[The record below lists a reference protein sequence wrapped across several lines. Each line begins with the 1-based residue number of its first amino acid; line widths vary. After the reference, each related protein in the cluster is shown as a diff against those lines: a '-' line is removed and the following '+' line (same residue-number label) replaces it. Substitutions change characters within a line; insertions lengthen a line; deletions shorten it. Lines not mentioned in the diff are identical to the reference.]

1 MNENRPPFFYDY
13 SNVVTTS
20 TNPSTVHVRNNKT
33 FEYFKRYLLKRAIS
47 VFDFKLPTL
56 WDANYF
62 MYTLFVNGFISVL
75 NVEPYGVIC
84 QQCGL
89 MGYNLYYNPT
99 QITVSNPNVT
109 GIINRTIGAD
119 CAVIKLQPDY
129 SGVMDIVEYF
139 SAKLALLS
147 EALDMNML
155 NSKLA
160 YLFYATNK
168 RQAESFKKLFDNV
181 MSGEPA
187 VIVDTALKP
196 ENGEAIN
203 AFANNLKQ
211 NYITPEMLSDMRT
224 LLNEFDSMIGLPNA
238 NTQKR
243 ERMITDEV
251 LANDVETKSLSALWL
266 ETIKVG
272 MESANRIFPGLNLN
286 VEWRFT
292 DDETS
297 NTVDSRSIPLR
308 PDTV

>member
-13 SNVVTTS
+13 SNVVTTN

-47 VFDFKLPTL
+47 VFDFKLPKL
-56 WDANYF
+56 WNANYF
-62 MYTLFVNGFISVL
+62 LYTLFMNGFISVL

-99 QITVSNPNVT
+99 QITVSNPNIT
-109 GIINRTIGAD
+109 GIINRTIGSD
-119 CAVIKLQPDY
+119 CAVIQLQPDY
-129 SGVMDIVEYF
+129 AGIMDIVEYF

-168 RQAESFKKLFDNV
+168 REAESFKKLFDNV

-187 VIVDTALKP
+187 VIVDTVMKP
-196 ENGEAIN
+196 DGGDVIK

-211 NYITPEMLSDMRT
+211 NYITPDMLADMRT

-251 LANDVETKSLSALWL
+251 QANDIETKSLSALWL
-266 ETIKVG
+266 ETVKTG
-272 MESANRIFPGLNLN
+272 MDVANAIFPGLDLN
-286 VEWRFT
+286 VDWRFK
-292 DDETS
+292 DNETS
-297 NTVDSRSIPLR
+297 ETLNSRTVP
-308 PDTV
+308 V

>member
-13 SNVVTTS
+13 SNVVTTN

-47 VFDFKLPTL
+47 VFNFKLPKL
-56 WDANYF
+56 WNANYF
-62 MYTLFVNGFISVL
+62 LYTLFMNGFISVL

-99 QITVSNPNVT
+99 QITVSNPNIT
-109 GIINRTIGAD
+109 GIINRTIGSD
-119 CAVIKLQPDY
+119 CAVIQLQPDY
-129 SGVMDIVEYF
+129 AGIMDIVEYF

-168 RQAESFKKLFDNV
+168 REAESFKKLFDNV

-196 ENGEAIN
+196 DEGDVIK

-211 NYITPEMLSDMRT
+211 NYITPDMLADMRT

-251 LANDVETKSLSALWL
+251 QANDIETKSLSALWL
-266 ETIKVG
+266 ETVKTG
-272 MESANRIFPGLNLN
+272 MDVANAIFPGLDLN
-286 VEWRFT
+286 VDWRFK
-292 DDETS
+292 DNETS
-297 NTVDSRSIPLR
+297 DTLNSRTVP
-308 PDTV
+308 V

>member
-13 SNVVTTS
+13 SNVVTTN

-47 VFDFKLPTL
+47 VFEFKLPKL
-56 WDANYF
+56 WNANYF
-62 MYTLFVNGFISVL
+62 LYTLFMNGFISVL

-99 QITVSNPNVT
+99 QITVSNLNIT
-109 GIINRTIGAD
+109 GIINRTIGSD
-119 CAVIKLQPDY
+119 CAVIQLQPDY
-129 SGVMDIVEYF
+129 AGVMDIVEYF

-168 RQAESFKKLFDNV
+168 REAESFKKLFDNV

-196 ENGEAIN
+196 DDGDVIK

-211 NYITPEMLSDMRT
+211 NYITPDMLADMRT
-224 LLNEFDSMIGLPNA
+224 LLNEFDSMVGLPNA

-251 LANDVETKSLSALWL
+251 QANDVETKSLSALWL
-266 ETIKVG
+266 ETVKTG
-272 MESANRIFPGLNLN
+272 MDVANSIFPGLDLN
-286 VEWRFT
+286 VDWRFK
-292 DDETS
+292 DNETS
-297 NTVDSRSIPLR
+297 DNINSRTVP
-308 PDTV
+308 V

>member
-13 SNVVTTS
+13 SNVLTTN
-20 TNPSTVHVRNNKT
+20 TNPSTVHVKNNKT

-47 VFDFKLPTL
+47 VFEFKLPKL
-56 WDANYF
+56 WNSNYF
-62 MYTLFVNGFISVL
+62 LYTLFMNGFISVL

-99 QITVSNPNVT
+99 QITVSNPNIT
-109 GIINRTIGAD
+109 GIINRTIGSD
-119 CAVIKLQPDY
+119 CAVIQLQPDY
-129 SGVMDIVEYF
+129 AGVMDIVEYF

-168 RQAESFKKLFDNV
+168 REAESFKKLFDNV
-181 MSGEPA
+181 MAGEPA

-196 ENGEAIN
+196 DDGDIIK

-211 NYITPEMLSDMRT
+211 NYITPDMLTDMRT
-224 LLNEFDSMIGLPNA
+224 LLNEFDSMVGLPNA

-251 LANDVETKSLSALWL
+251 QANDVETKSLSALWL
-266 ETIKVG
+266 ETIKTG
-272 MESANRIFPGLNLN
+272 MGVANSLFPGLDLS
-286 VEWRFT
+286 VDWRFK
-292 DDETS
+292 DNETS
-297 NTVDSRSIPLR
+297 DPVNSRTVP
-308 PDTV
+308 V

>member
-13 SNVVTTS
+13 SNVLTTN
-20 TNPSTVHVRNNKT
+20 TNPSTVHVKNNKT

-47 VFDFKLPTL
+47 VFEFKLPKL
-56 WDANYF
+56 WNSNYF
-62 MYTLFVNGFISVL
+62 LYTLFMNGFISVL

-99 QITVSNPNVT
+99 QITVSNPNIT
-109 GIINRTIGAD
+109 GIVNRTIGSD
-119 CAVIKLQPDY
+119 CAVIQLQPDY
-129 SGVMDIVEYF
+129 AGVMDIVEYF

-168 RQAESFKKLFDNV
+168 REAESFKKLFDNV
-181 MSGEPA
+181 MAGEPA

-196 ENGEAIN
+196 DDGDIIK

-211 NYITPEMLSDMRT
+211 NYITPDMLTDMRT
-224 LLNEFDSMIGLPNA
+224 LLNEFDSMVGLPNA

-251 LANDVETKSLSALWL
+251 QANDIETKSLSALWL
-266 ETIKVG
+266 ETVKTG
-272 MESANRIFPGLNLN
+272 MDVANAIFPGLDLNVDWRFKDNETSDNLN
-286 VEWRFT
+286 SR
-292 DDETS
+292 
-297 NTVDSRSIPLR
+297 TVP
-308 PDTV
+308 V

>member
-13 SNVVTTS
+13 SNVVTTN

-47 VFDFKLPTL
+47 VFAFKLPKL
-56 WDANYF
+56 WNANYF
-62 MYTLFVNGFISVL
+62 MYTLFMNGYIAVL

-99 QITVSNPNVT
+99 QITVSNPNIT
-109 GIINRTIGAD
+109 GIINRTIGSD

-129 SGVMDIVEYF
+129 AGIMDIVEYF

-168 RQAESFKKLFDNV
+168 REAESFKKLFDNV

-196 ENGEAIN
+196 ETGDVIK

-211 NYITPEMLSDMRT
+211 NYITPDMLSDMRT

-251 LANDVETKSLSALWL
+251 LANDIETKSLSALWM
-266 ETIKVG
+266 ETVKAG
-272 MESANRIFPGLNLN
+272 MDVANSIFPGLDLD
-286 VEWRFT
+286 VEWRFK
-292 DDETS
+292 DNETVNS
-297 NTVDSRSIPLR
+297 VNPRSVP
-308 PDTV
+308 V

>member
-13 SNVVTTS
+13 SNVVITN
-20 TNPSTVHVRNNKT
+20 TNPSTVHVKNNKT

-47 VFDFKLPTL
+47 VFKFKLPKL
-56 WDANYF
+56 WNANYF
-62 MYTLFVNGFISVL
+62 LYTLFMNGFISVL

-99 QITVSNPNVT
+99 QITVSNPNIT
-109 GIINRTIGAD
+109 GIINRTIGSD
-119 CAVIKLQPDY
+119 CAVIQLQPDY
-129 SGVMDIVEYF
+129 AGIMDIVEYF

-168 RQAESFKKLFDNV
+168 REAESFKKLFDNV

-196 ENGEAIN
+196 ETGDVIN

-211 NYITPEMLSDMRT
+211 NYITPDMLTDMRT

-251 LANDVETKSLSALWL
+251 QANDIETKSLSALWI
-266 ETIKVG
+266 ETVKTG
-272 MESANRIFPGLNLN
+272 MDVANAIFPGLDLDID
-286 VEWRFT
+286 WRFK
-292 DDETS
+292 DNETS
-297 NTVDSRSIPLR
+297 DNINSRTVP
-308 PDTV
+308 V

>member
-20 TNPSTVHVRNNKT
+20 INPSTVHVRNNKT

-47 VFDFKLPTL
+47 VFDFKLPKL
-56 WDANYF
+56 WNANYF
-62 MYTLFVNGFISVL
+62 LYTLFMNGFISVL

-99 QITVSNPNVT
+99 QITVSNPNIT
-109 GIINRTIGAD
+109 GIINRTIGSD
-119 CAVIKLQPDY
+119 CAVIQLQPDY
-129 SGVMDIVEYF
+129 AGVMDIVEYF

-168 RQAESFKKLFDNV
+168 REAESFKKLFDNV

-196 ENGEAIN
+196 DDGDAIK

-211 NYITPEMLSDMRT
+211 NYITPDMLADMRT

-251 LANDVETKSLSALWL
+251 QANDIETKSLSALWL
-266 ETIKVG
+266 ETVKMG
-272 MESANRIFPGLNLN
+272 MDVANAIFPGLDLN
-286 VEWRFT
+286 VDWRFK
-292 DDETS
+292 DNETIDII
-297 NTVDSRSIPLR
+297 NSRSIP
-308 PDTV
+308 V

>member
-1 MNENRPPFFYDY
+1 M
-13 SNVVTTS
+13 
-20 TNPSTVHVRNNKT
+20 
-33 FEYFKRYLLKRAIS
+33 
-47 VFDFKLPTL
+47 
-56 WDANYF
+56 
-62 MYTLFVNGFISVL
+62 NGFISVL

-99 QITVSNPNVT
+99 QITVSNPNIT
-109 GIINRTIGAD
+109 GIINRTIGSD

-129 SGVMDIVEYF
+129 AGIMDIVEYF

-168 RQAESFKKLFDNV
+168 REAESFKKLFDNV

-196 ENGEAIN
+196 ETGDVIK

-211 NYITPEMLSDMRT
+211 NYITPDMLSDMRT

-251 LANDVETKSLSALWL
+251 LANDIETKSLSALWI
-266 ETIKVG
+266 ETVKTG
-272 MESANRIFPGLNLN
+272 MDVANAIFPGLDLN
-286 VEWRFT
+286 VDWRFK
-292 DDETS
+292 DNETS
-297 NTVDSRSIPLR
+297 DNINSRTVP
-308 PDTV
+308 V

>member
-13 SNVVTTS
+13 SNVLTTN

-47 VFDFKLPTL
+47 VFDFKLPKL
-56 WDANYF
+56 WNANYF
-62 MYTLFVNGFISVL
+62 LYTLFVNGFISVL

-99 QITVSNPNVT
+99 QITVSNPNIT
-109 GIINRTIGAD
+109 GIINRTIGSD
-119 CAVIKLQPDY
+119 CAVIQLQPDY
-129 SGVMDIVEYF
+129 AGVMDIVEYF

-168 RQAESFKKLFDNV
+168 REAESFKKLFDNV

-196 ENGEAIN
+196 DDGEIIK

-211 NYITPEMLSDMRT
+211 NYIAPDMLTDMRT
-224 LLNEFDSMIGLPNA
+224 LLNEFDSMVGLPNA

-251 LANDVETKSLSALWL
+251 QANDIETKSLSALWL
-266 ETIKVG
+266 ETVKMG
-272 MESANRIFPGLNLN
+272 MDVANAIFPGLDLN
-286 VEWRFT
+286 VDWRFK
-292 DDETS
+292 DNETS
-297 NTVDSRSIPLR
+297 DNVNSRNVP
-308 PDTV
+308 V

>member
-13 SNVVTTS
+13 SNVVTTN

-47 VFDFKLPTL
+47 VFEFKLPKL
-56 WDANYF
+56 WNANYF
-62 MYTLFVNGFISVL
+62 LYTLFMNGFISVL
-75 NVEPYGVIC
+75 SVEPYGVIC

-99 QITVSNPNVT
+99 QITVSNPNIT
-109 GIINRTIGAD
+109 GIINRTIGSD
-119 CAVIKLQPDY
+119 CAVIQLQPDY
-129 SGVMDIVEYF
+129 AGIMDIVEYF

-168 RQAESFKKLFDNV
+168 REAESFKKLFDNV

-196 ENGEAIN
+196 ETGDVIK

-211 NYITPEMLSDMRT
+211 NYITPDMLSDMRT

-251 LANDVETKSLSALWL
+251 LANDIETKSLSALWM
-266 ETIKVG
+266 ETVRAG
-272 MESANRIFPGLNLN
+272 MSVANSIFPGLDLDL
-286 VEWRFT
+286 EWRFK
-292 DDETS
+292 DDETVNS
-297 NTVDSRSIPLR
+297 VNSRTVPI
-308 PDTV
+308 

>member
-13 SNVVTTS
+13 SNVITTN

-47 VFDFKLPTL
+47 VFDFKLPKL
-56 WDANYF
+56 WNANYF
-62 MYTLFVNGFISVL
+62 LYTLFMNGFISVL

-99 QITVSNPNVT
+99 QITVSNPNIT
-109 GIINRTIGAD
+109 GIINRTIGSD
-119 CAVIKLQPDY
+119 CAVIQLQPDY
-129 SGVMDIVEYF
+129 AGIMDIVEYF

-168 RQAESFKKLFDNV
+168 REAESFKKLFDNV

-196 ENGEAIN
+196 DGGDVIK

-211 NYITPEMLSDMRT
+211 NYITPDMLSDMRT
-224 LLNEFDSMIGLPNA
+224 LLNEFDSMVGLPNA

-251 LANDVETKSLSALWL
+251 LANDVETKSLCALWL
-266 ETIKVG
+266 ETMRTG
-272 MESANRIFPGLNLN
+272 METANSLFPGLNLN
-286 VEWRFT
+286 VDWRFK

-297 NTVDSRSIPLR
+297 NSLNSRTVP
-308 PDTV
+308 V

>member
-13 SNVVTTS
+13 SNVVTTN
-20 TNPSTVHVRNNKT
+20 TNPSTVHVRNNRT

-47 VFDFKLPTL
+47 VFEFKLPKL
-56 WDANYF
+56 WNANYF
-62 MYTLFVNGFISVL
+62 MYTLFMNGYIAVL

-99 QITVSNPNVT
+99 QITVSNPSIT
-109 GIINRTIGAD
+109 GIINRTIGLD

-129 SGVMDIVEYF
+129 AGIMDIVEYF

-168 RQAESFKKLFDNV
+168 REAESFKKLFDNV

-196 ENGEAIN
+196 ETGDVIK

-211 NYITPEMLSDMRT
+211 NYITPDMLSDMRT

-251 LANDVETKSLSALWL
+251 LANDIETKSLSALWM
-266 ETIKVG
+266 ETVKTG
-272 MESANRIFPGLNLN
+272 MDVANAIFPGLDLN
-286 VEWRFT
+286 VDWRFK
-292 DDETS
+292 DNETS
-297 NTVDSRSIPLR
+297 DPINSRTVP
-308 PDTV
+308 V

>member
-1 MNENRPPFFYDY
+1 MNDNRPPFFYDY

-47 VFDFKLPTL
+47 VFEFKLPQL

-62 MYTLFVNGFISVL
+62 MYTLFTRGFISVL
-75 NVEPYGVIC
+75 DVDPYGIIC

-99 QITVSNPNVT
+99 QITVSNPNIN

-196 ENGEAIN
+196 ENGEVIN

-211 NYITPEMLSDMRT
+211 NYITPDMLSDMRT

-243 ERMITDEV
+243 ERMLTDEV
-251 LANDVETKSLSALWL
+251 NANNVETYSNASMWL
-266 ETIKVG
+266 ETIRECCERVNTRFYG
-272 MESANRIFPGLNLN
+272 GNRALWC
-286 VEWRFT
+286 EWRVNP
-292 DDETS
+292 
-297 NTVDSRSIPLR
+297 NTEVDNA
-308 PDTV
+308 D

>member
-13 SNVVTTS
+13 SNVLTTNI
-20 TNPSTVHVRNNKT
+20 NPSTVHVRNNKT

-47 VFDFKLPTL
+47 VFEFKLPKL
-56 WDANYF
+56 WNANYF
-62 MYTLFVNGFISVL
+62 LYTLFMNGFISVL

-99 QITVSNPNVT
+99 QITVSNPNIT
-109 GIINRTIGAD
+109 GIINRTIGSD
-119 CAVIKLQPDY
+119 CAVIQLQPDY
-129 SGVMDIVEYF
+129 AGVMDIVEYF

-168 RQAESFKKLFDNV
+168 REAESFKKLFDNV
-181 MSGEPA
+181 MAGEPA

-196 ENGEAIN
+196 DDGDIIK

-211 NYITPEMLSDMRT
+211 NYITPDMLTDMRT
-224 LLNEFDSMIGLPNA
+224 LLNEFDSMVGLPNA

-251 LANDVETKSLSALWL
+251 QANDIETKSLSALWL
-266 ETIKVG
+266 ETVKTG
-272 MESANRIFPGLNLN
+272 MDVANSLFPGLDLD
-286 VEWRFT
+286 VDWRFK
-292 DDETS
+292 DNETS
-297 NTVDSRSIPLR
+297 DPVNSRTVP
-308 PDTV
+308 V

>member
-13 SNVVTTS
+13 SNVVTTN

-47 VFDFKLPTL
+47 VFEFKLPKL
-56 WDANYF
+56 WNANYF
-62 MYTLFVNGFISVL
+62 LYTLFMNGFISVL

-99 QITVSNPNVT
+99 QITVSNPNIT
-109 GIINRTIGAD
+109 GIINRTIGSD
-119 CAVIKLQPDY
+119 CAVIQLQPDY
-129 SGVMDIVEYF
+129 AGVMDIVEYF

-168 RQAESFKKLFDNV
+168 REAESFKKLFDNV

-196 ENGEAIN
+196 DDGDVIK

-211 NYITPEMLSDMRT
+211 NYITPDMLADMRT
-224 LLNEFDSMIGLPNA
+224 LLNEFDSMVGLPNA

-251 LANDVETKSLSALWL
+251 QANDIETKSLSALWL
-266 ETIKVG
+266 ETVKTG
-272 MESANRIFPGLNLN
+272 MDVANSLFPGLDLN
-286 VEWRFT
+286 VDWRFK
-292 DDETS
+292 DNETS
-297 NTVDSRSIPLR
+297 DNINSRTVP
-308 PDTV
+308 V

>member
-13 SNVVTTS
+13 SNVVTTN

-47 VFDFKLPTL
+47 VFDFKLPKL
-56 WDANYF
+56 WNANYF
-62 MYTLFVNGFISVL
+62 LYTLFMNGFISVL

-99 QITVSNPNVT
+99 QITVSNPNIT
-109 GIINRTIGAD
+109 GIIIRTIGSD
-119 CAVIKLQPDY
+119 CAVIQLQPDY
-129 SGVMDIVEYF
+129 AGIMDIVEYF

-168 RQAESFKKLFDNV
+168 REAESFKKLFDNV

-196 ENGEAIN
+196 DEGDVIK

-211 NYITPEMLSDMRT
+211 NYITPEMLADMRT

-251 LANDVETKSLSALWL
+251 QANDIETKSLSALWF
-266 ETIKVG
+266 ETVKTG
-272 MESANRIFPGLNLN
+272 MDVANAIFPGLDLN
-286 VEWRFT
+286 VDWRFK
-292 DDETS
+292 DNETS
-297 NTVDSRSIPLR
+297 DTLNSRTVP
-308 PDTV
+308 V

>member
-13 SNVVTTS
+13 SNVVTTN

-47 VFDFKLPTL
+47 VFDFKLPKL
-56 WDANYF
+56 WNANYF
-62 MYTLFVNGFISVL
+62 LYTLFMNGFISVL

-99 QITVSNPNVT
+99 QITVSNPNIT
-109 GIINRTIGAD
+109 GIINRTIGSD
-119 CAVIKLQPDY
+119 CAVIQLQPDY
-129 SGVMDIVEYF
+129 SGIMDIVEYF

-168 RQAESFKKLFDNV
+168 REAESFKKLFDNV

-196 ENGEAIN
+196 DEGDVIK

-211 NYITPEMLSDMRT
+211 NYITPDMLADMRT

-251 LANDVETKSLSALWL
+251 QANDIETKSLSALWL
-266 ETIKVG
+266 ETVKTG
-272 MESANRIFPGLNLN
+272 MDVANAIFPGLDLN
-286 VEWRFT
+286 VDWRFK
-292 DDETS
+292 DNETS
-297 NTVDSRSIPLR
+297 DTLNSRTVP
-308 PDTV
+308 V

>member
-47 VFDFKLPTL
+47 VFDFKLPKL
-56 WDANYF
+56 WNANYF
-62 MYTLFVNGFISVL
+62 LYTLFMNGFISVL
-75 NVEPYGVIC
+75 SVEPYGVIC

-99 QITVSNPNVT
+99 QITVSNPNIT
-109 GIINRTIGAD
+109 GIINRTIGSD

-129 SGVMDIVEYF
+129 AGIMDIVEYF

-168 RQAESFKKLFDNV
+168 REAESFKKLFDNV

-196 ENGEAIN
+196 ETGDVIK

-211 NYITPEMLSDMRT
+211 NYITPDMLSDMRT

-251 LANDVETKSLSALWL
+251 LANDIETKSLSALWM
-266 ETIKVG
+266 ETVKAG
-272 MESANRIFPGLNLN
+272 MDVANSIFPGLDLD
-286 VEWRFT
+286 VEWRFK
-292 DDETS
+292 DNETVNS
-297 NTVDSRSIPLR
+297 FNSRSVP
-308 PDTV
+308 V

>member
-13 SNVVTTS
+13 SNVVTTN

-47 VFDFKLPTL
+47 VFEFKLPKL
-56 WDANYF
+56 WNANYF
-62 MYTLFVNGFISVL
+62 LYTLFMNGFISVL

-99 QITVSNPNVT
+99 QITVSNPNIT

-129 SGVMDIVEYF
+129 SGIMDIVEYF

-168 RQAESFKKLFDNV
+168 REAESFKKLFDNV

-196 ENGEAIN
+196 DGGDVIK

-211 NYITPEMLSDMRT
+211 NYITPDMITDMRT
-224 LLNEFDSMIGLPNA
+224 LLNEFDSMIALPNA

-251 LANDVETKSLSALWL
+251 QANDIETKSLSALWL
-266 ETIKVG
+266 ETVKTG
-272 MESANRIFPGLNLN
+272 MNVANSIFPGLDLN
-286 VEWRFT
+286 VDWRFK
-292 DDETS
+292 DNETGDII
-297 NTVDSRSIPLR
+297 NSRNVP
-308 PDTV
+308 V

>member
-13 SNVVTTS
+13 SNVVTTN

-47 VFDFKLPTL
+47 VFEFKLPKL
-56 WDANYF
+56 WNANYF
-62 MYTLFVNGFISVL
+62 LYTLFMNGFISVL

-99 QITVSNPNVT
+99 QITVSNPNIT
-109 GIINRTIGAD
+109 GIINRTIGSD
-119 CAVIKLQPDY
+119 CAIIQLQPDY
-129 SGVMDIVEYF
+129 AGVMDIVEYF

-168 RQAESFKKLFDNV
+168 REAESFKKLFDNV

-196 ENGEAIN
+196 DDGDVIK

-211 NYITPEMLSDMRT
+211 NYITPDMLADMRT
-224 LLNEFDSMIGLPNA
+224 LLNEFDSMVGLPNA

-251 LANDVETKSLSALWL
+251 QANDIETKSLCALWL
-266 ETIKVG
+266 ETVKTG
-272 MESANRIFPGLNLN
+272 MDVANAIFPGLDLN
-286 VEWRFT
+286 VDWRFK
-292 DDETS
+292 DNETVNS
-297 NTVDSRSIPLR
+297 FNSRSVPLR

>member
-13 SNVVTTS
+13 SNVVTTN

-47 VFDFKLPTL
+47 VFEFKLPKL
-56 WDANYF
+56 WNANYF
-62 MYTLFVNGFISVL
+62 LYTLFMNGFISVL
-75 NVEPYGVIC
+75 SVEPYGVIC

-99 QITVSNPNVT
+99 QITVSNPNIT

-139 SAKLALLS
+139 AAKLALLS

-187 VIVDTALKP
+187 VIV
-196 ENGEAIN
+196 
-203 AFANNLKQ
+203 
-211 NYITPEMLSDMRT
+211 
-224 LLNEFDSMIGLPNA
+224 
-238 NTQKR
+238 
-243 ERMITDEV
+243 
-251 LANDVETKSLSALWL
+251 
-266 ETIKVG
+266 
-272 MESANRIFPGLNLN
+272 
-286 VEWRFT
+286 
-292 DDETS
+292 
-297 NTVDSRSIPLR
+297 
-308 PDTV
+308 

>member
-13 SNVVTTS
+13 SNVVTTN

-47 VFDFKLPTL
+47 VFEFKLPKL
-56 WDANYF
+56 WNANYF
-62 MYTLFVNGFISVL
+62 LYTLFMNGFISVL

-99 QITVSNPNVT
+99 QITVSNPNIT
-109 GIINRTIGAD
+109 GIINRTIGSD
-119 CAVIKLQPDY
+119 CAVIQLQPDY
-129 SGVMDIVEYF
+129 AGIMDIVEYF

-168 RQAESFKKLFDNV
+168 REAESFKKLFDNV

-196 ENGEAIN
+196 DEGDVIK

-211 NYITPEMLSDMRT
+211 NYITPDMLADMRT
-224 LLNEFDSMIGLPNA
+224 LLNEFDSMVGLPNA

-251 LANDVETKSLSALWL
+251 QANDIETKSLSALWL
-266 ETIKVG
+266 ETVKTG
-272 MESANRIFPGLNLN
+272 MDVANAIFPGLDLN
-286 VEWRFT
+286 VDWRFK
-292 DDETS
+292 DNETG
-297 NTVDSRSIPLR
+297 NTLNSR
-308 PDTV
+308 TVPV

>member
-13 SNVVTTS
+13 SNVVITN

-47 VFDFKLPTL
+47 VFEFKLPKL
-56 WDANYF
+56 WNANYF
-62 MYTLFVNGFISVL
+62 MYTLFMNGYISVL

-99 QITVSNPNVT
+99 QITVSNPNIT
-109 GIINRTIGAD
+109 GIINRTIGSD

-129 SGVMDIVEYF
+129 AGIMDIVEYF

-168 RQAESFKKLFDNV
+168 REAESFKKLFDNV

-196 ENGEAIN
+196 ETGDVIK

-211 NYITPEMLSDMRT
+211 NYITPDMLSDMRT

-251 LANDVETKSLSALWL
+251 QANDIETKSLSALWI
-266 ETIKVG
+266 ETVKTG
-272 MESANRIFPGLNLN
+272 MDVANAIFPGLDLN
-286 VEWRFT
+286 VDWRFK
-292 DDETS
+292 DNETS
-297 NTVDSRSIPLR
+297 DNINSRTVP
-308 PDTV
+308 V

>member
-13 SNVVTTS
+13 SNVVTNN

-47 VFDFKLPTL
+47 VFEFKLPKL
-56 WDANYF
+56 WNANYF
-62 MYTLFVNGFISVL
+62 MYTLFMNGYIAVL

-99 QITVSNPNVT
+99 QITVSNPNIT

-139 SAKLALLS
+139 SAKLSLLS

-168 RQAESFKKLFDNV
+168 REAESFKKLFDNV

-196 ENGEAIN
+196 DEGDVIK

-211 NYITPEMLSDMRT
+211 NYITPDMLSDMRT

-251 LANDVETKSLSALWL
+251 LANDIETKSLSALWM
-266 ETIKVG
+266 ETVKAG
-272 MESANRIFPGLNLN
+272 MDVANSIFPGLDLD
-286 VEWRFT
+286 VEWRFK
-292 DDETS
+292 DNETVNS
-297 NTVDSRSIPLR
+297 VNSRSVP
-308 PDTV
+308 V

>member
-13 SNVVTTS
+13 SNVVTTN

-47 VFDFKLPTL
+47 VFDFKLPKL
-56 WDANYF
+56 WNANYF
-62 MYTLFVNGFISVL
+62 LYTLFMNGFISVL

-99 QITVSNPNVT
+99 QITISNPNIT
-109 GIINRTIGAD
+109 GIINRTIGSD
-119 CAVIKLQPDY
+119 CAVIQLQPDY
-129 SGVMDIVEYF
+129 AGIMDIVEYF

-168 RQAESFKKLFDNV
+168 REAESFKKLFDNV

-196 ENGEAIN
+196 DEGDVIK

-211 NYITPEMLSDMRT
+211 NYITPEMLADMRT

-251 LANDVETKSLSALWL
+251 QANDIETKSLSALWL
-266 ETIKVG
+266 ETVKTG
-272 MESANRIFPGLNLN
+272 MDVANAIFPGLDLNVDWRFKDNETSDNLN
-286 VEWRFT
+286 SR
-292 DDETS
+292 
-297 NTVDSRSIPLR
+297 TVP
-308 PDTV
+308 V

>member
-13 SNVVTTS
+13 SNVVTTN

-47 VFDFKLPTL
+47 VFEFKLPKL
-56 WDANYF
+56 WNANYF
-62 MYTLFVNGFISVL
+62 LYTLFMNGFISVL

-99 QITVSNPNVT
+99 QITVSNPNIT
-109 GIINRTIGAD
+109 GIINRTIGSD
-119 CAVIKLQPDY
+119 CAVIQLQPDY
-129 SGVMDIVEYF
+129 AGVMDIVEYF

-168 RQAESFKKLFDNV
+168 REAESFKKLFDNV

-196 ENGEAIN
+196 DDGDVIK

-211 NYITPEMLSDMRT
+211 NYITPDMLADMRT
-224 LLNEFDSMIGLPNA
+224 LLNEFDSMVGLPNA

-251 LANDVETKSLSALWL
+251 QANDVETKSLSALWL
-266 ETIKVG
+266 ETVKTG
-272 MESANRIFPGLNLN
+272 MDVANSIFPGLDLN
-286 VEWRFT
+286 VDWRFK
-292 DDETS
+292 DNETS
-297 NTVDSRSIPLR
+297 DNINSRTVP
-308 PDTV
+308 V

>member
-13 SNVVTTS
+13 SNVVTTN

-47 VFDFKLPTL
+47 VFEFKLPKL
-56 WDANYF
+56 WNANYF
-62 MYTLFVNGFISVL
+62 LYTLFMNGFISVL

-99 QITVSNPNVT
+99 QITVSNPNIT
-109 GIINRTIGAD
+109 GIINRTIGSD
-119 CAVIKLQPDY
+119 CAVIQLQPDY
-129 SGVMDIVEYF
+129 AGVMDIVDYF

-168 RQAESFKKLFDNV
+168 REAESFKKLFDNV

-196 ENGEAIN
+196 DDGDVIK

-211 NYITPEMLSDMRT
+211 NYITPDMLADMRT
-224 LLNEFDSMIGLPNA
+224 LLNEFDSMVGLPNA

-251 LANDVETKSLSALWL
+251 QANDIETKSLSALWL
-266 ETIKVG
+266 ETVKTG
-272 MESANRIFPGLNLN
+272 MDVANSLFPGLDLN
-286 VEWRFT
+286 VDWRFK
-292 DDETS
+292 DNETS
-297 NTVDSRSIPLR
+297 DNINSRTVP
-308 PDTV
+308 V

>member
-13 SNVVTTS
+13 SNVVTTN

-47 VFDFKLPTL
+47 VFDFKLPKL
-56 WDANYF
+56 WNANYF
-62 MYTLFVNGFISVL
+62 LYTLFMNGFISVL

-99 QITVSNPNVT
+99 QITVSNPNIT
-109 GIINRTIGAD
+109 GIINRTIGSD
-119 CAVIKLQPDY
+119 CAVIQLQPDY
-129 SGVMDIVEYF
+129 AGIMDIVEYF

-168 RQAESFKKLFDNV
+168 REAESFKKLFDNV

-196 ENGEAIN
+196 DEGDVIK

-211 NYITPEMLSDMRT
+211 NYITPDMLADMRT

-251 LANDVETKSLSALWL
+251 QANDIETKSLSALWL
-266 ETIKVG
+266 ETVKTG
-272 MESANRIFPGLNLN
+272 MDVANAIFPGLDLN
-286 VEWRFT
+286 VDWRFK
-292 DDETS
+292 DNETS
-297 NTVDSRSIPLR
+297 DTLNSRTVP
-308 PDTV
+308 V

>member
-1 MNENRPPFFYDY
+1 M
-13 SNVVTTS
+13 
-20 TNPSTVHVRNNKT
+20 
-33 FEYFKRYLLKRAIS
+33 
-47 VFDFKLPTL
+47 
-56 WDANYF
+56 
-62 MYTLFVNGFISVL
+62 NGFISVL

-99 QITVSNPNVT
+99 QISVSNPNIN

-139 SAKLALLS
+139 AAKLALLS

-196 ENGEAIN
+196 ENGESIN

-211 NYITPEMLSDMRT
+211 NYITPDMLTDMRT
-224 LLNEFDSMIGLPNA
+224 LLNEFDSMVGLPNA

-251 LANDVETKSLSALWL
+251 QANDIETKSLSALWI
-266 ETIKVG
+266 ETVKTG
-272 MESANRIFPGLNLN
+272 MDVANSIFPGLDLD
-286 VEWRFT
+286 VEWRFK
-292 DDETS
+292 DNETVNS
-297 NTVDSRSIPLR
+297 VNSRSVP
-308 PDTV
+308 V

>member
-13 SNVVTTS
+13 SNVLTTN
-20 TNPSTVHVRNNKT
+20 TNPSTVHVKNNKT

-47 VFDFKLPTL
+47 VFEFKLPKL
-56 WDANYF
+56 WSANYF
-62 MYTLFVNGFISVL
+62 LYTLFMNGFVSVL

-99 QITVSNPNVT
+99 QITVSNPNIT
-109 GIINRTIGAD
+109 GNIKRTIGID
-119 CAVIKLQPDY
+119 CAVIQLQPDY
-129 SGVMDIVEYF
+129 AGIMDIVEYF

-168 RQAESFKKLFDNV
+168 REAESFKKLFDNV
-181 MSGEPA
+181 MAGEPA

-196 ENGEAIN
+196 DDGDIIK

-211 NYITPEMLSDMRT
+211 NYITPDMLTDMRT
-224 LLNEFDSMIGLPNA
+224 LLNEFDSMVGLPNA

-251 LANDVETKSLSALWL
+251 QANDIETKSLSALWL
-266 ETIKVG
+266 ETVKAG
-272 MESANRIFPGLNLN
+272 MDVANAIFPGLDLN
-286 VEWRFT
+286 VDWRFK
-292 DDETS
+292 DNETS
-297 NTVDSRSIPLR
+297 DPVNSRTVP
-308 PDTV
+308 V

>member
-13 SNVVTTS
+13 SNVVTTN

-47 VFDFKLPTL
+47 VFNFKLPKL
-56 WDANYF
+56 WNANYF
-62 MYTLFVNGFISVL
+62 FYTLFMNGFISVL

-99 QITVSNPNVT
+99 QITVSNPNIT
-109 GIINRTIGAD
+109 GIINRTIGSD
-119 CAVIKLQPDY
+119 CAVIQLQPDY
-129 SGVMDIVEYF
+129 AGIMDIVEYF

-168 RQAESFKKLFDNV
+168 REAESFKKLFDNV

-196 ENGEAIN
+196 DEGDVIK

-211 NYITPEMLSDMRT
+211 NYITPDMLADMRT

-251 LANDVETKSLSALWL
+251 QANDIETKSLSALWL
-266 ETIKVG
+266 ETVKTG
-272 MESANRIFPGLNLN
+272 MDVANAIFPGLDLN
-286 VEWRFT
+286 VDWRFK
-292 DDETS
+292 DNETS
-297 NTVDSRSIPLR
+297 DTLNSRTVP
-308 PDTV
+308 V